1 MEGRGS
7 LVGPGSRPPCGA
19 SKRKP
24 NTGLHCNVPVRAP
37 ALRDSSPAGSRRREP
52 GSAPAGLENATW
64 FRAPA
69 TSPLLPLLRG
79 AWDLGPRVRA
89 GVPGRP
95 TRAPARR
102 EGDYG
107 GPWARRPGLGAGS
120 WELGASPACVVTWLL
135 PRPRPQQR
143 PGSPGR
149 LGGQAGL
156 LALPLWLRR
165 PLWRGAGG
173 LPACLPAPGGA
184 PSALRAPDPPCR
196 LPQAFQPGALPR
208 HRA

>member
-37 ALRDSSPAGSRRREP
+37 ALRDSSLAGSRRREP
-52 GSAPAGLENATW
+52 GIAPAGLENATG

-79 AWDLGPRVRA
+79 APGTWPRVCGLVSRA
-89 GVPGRP
+89 DRPWPPLGGRAIMAARGPG
-95 TRAPARR
+95 APDW
-102 EGDYG
+102 E
-107 GPWARRPGLGAGS
+107 LGAGS
-120 WELGASPACVVTWLL
+120 VPGLCCVVTWRL

-173 LPACLPAPGGA
+173 LPACLPARGGA